1 MSRTEYFRE
10 WRAKNKEKIKRNQKK
25 YYEDNKERLKEGFRD
40 YYKNNR
46 ETIRQ
51 RGKKHYED
59 NKALYLMYSR
69 TRKATIKKRTPPW
82 LSDEQFSEIKDVYLN
97 CKSISESTEI
107 LHHVDHI
114 VPLCGK
120 NVCGL
125 HVPWNLQILKAEDNL
140 GKSNK
145 HESDSCTSE

>member
-1 MSRTEYFRE
+1 MSRTEYHRQWRE
-10 WRAKNKEKIKRNQKK
+10 KNKEKVKRDLKK
-25 YYEDNKERLKEGFRD
+25 YYEENKERLKQEFKE

-46 ETIRQ
+46 EAIRL
-51 RGKKHYED
+51 RGKKHYEE
-59 NKALYLMYSR
+59 NKALYLMYSK
-69 TRKATIKKRTPPW
+69 TRKATLKKRTPVW
-82 LSDEQFSEIKDVYLN
+82 LSDDEYSKIKDIYVQ
-97 CKSISESTEI
+97 CKLVSETTEE

-125 HVPWNLQILKAEDNL
+125 NVPWNLQILKAEDNL
-140 GKSNK
+140 EKSNK